1 MDSQLLQKIVKNV
14 FLMASVAGVGAA
26 TICWIV
32 GMPFSFLSVFV
43 FAFICFVAF
52 APDANL
58 K

>member
-1 MDSQLLQKIVKNV
+1 VDSQLLQKMVKNV
-14 FLMASVAGVGAA
+14 FLMASVAGVSAA

-43 FAFICFVAF
+43 FAFICSGAF
-52 APDANL
+52 APDADL